1 MPEVEQNLGPYQ
13 NIDYRRSVPWAF
25 SVCVRVGRYVDTV
38 HHVILMLQ
46 RRRDL
51 YIPGFPLSRLK
62 MLADDA
68 FPKDKCSETL
78 VTTWPCPGC
87 CLPCNLLLHPLRKAV
102 SRRKRRFQQDGF
114 DLDLTYL
121 NDRIVIMGFP
131 STGIGKE
138 ARVIWDLQSFDS
150 PQSSWCVQSIYTVT
164 RGTSYGDSLR
174 RGTRGT
180 TRYKQ

>member
-1 MPEVEQNLGPYQ
+1 M
-13 NIDYRRSVPWAF
+13 RACWRTF
-25 SVCVRVGRYVDTV
+25 VDIV
-38 HHVILMLQ
+38 QYVILALQ

-51 YIPGFPLSRLK
+51 YIIAAFRCVPLK

-78 VTTWPCPGC
+78 VTKWPCPGC

-131 STGIGKE
+131 STGIGKD
-138 ARVIWDLQSFDS
+138 ACIMWDPRSSDS
-150 PQSSWCVQSIYTVT
+150 PRSLWCVQSIYIVT
-164 RGTSYGDSLR
+164 RGTSYGGSLR

-180 TRYKQ
+180 TRYIFIVKNIQKT